1 MTREEARKEF
11 WQVSRDGYSGVFERA
26 FSIKFNEVIKMPY
39 HGSEFDK
46 FINKIYDDF
55 EQRID
60 ELESP
65 KECCKCIEAN
75 QMDMAHY
82 NCTYFG
88 KVKAKHYCSFY
99 EPKETNDQDN

>member
-1 MTREEARKEF
+1 MTREQYLIELENVVQNCDFTARL
-11 WQVSRDGYSGVFERA
+11 SSG
-26 FSIKFNEVIKMPY
+26 IDI
-39 HGSEFDK
+39 
-46 FINKIYDDF
+46 KIYTGML
-55 EQRID
+55 EQRIKQ
-60 ELESP
+60 LEAP